1 MYIYMYMYL
10 YTHRVDERNPAPV
23 ENGSFSLFL
32 GFQPSFWWRRI
43 SQPST
48 VSYYVC
54 NANYHK
60 ETIRKPFETFG

>member
-1 MYIYMYMYL
+1 MKEIL
-10 YTHRVDERNPAPV
+10 HQLKTVVFP
-23 ENGSFSLFL
+23 FFL